1 MRKEDAMPVWK
12 KILCAIDFSPPSR
25 VAMLQAAE
33 LAASCHAELLLLHVQ
48 EIPAAR
54 AQLGMMPSPP
64 EAYEL
69 RMGEAWRQLER
80 SAAEVEAI
88 AKVHVSVQQVE
99 GPAPEEIV
107 RIAREKEVDLV
118 VVGTHGRKGVKRAV
132 LGSVAELVVRRA
144 PCSVLVVR
152 PEALIAAV
160 D

>member
-1 MRKEDAMPVWK
+1 MPVWK
-12 KILCAIDFSPPSR
+12 KILCATDFSPPSR
-25 VAMLQAAE
+25 VAVLQAAE
-33 LAASCHAELLLLHVQ
+33 LAASFHAELLLLHVQ
-48 EIPAAR
+48 EIPATR

-80 SAAEVEAI
+80 AGAEVEAI
-88 AKVHVSVQQVE
+88 AKIHVSVQQVE

>member
-1 MRKEDAMPVWK
+1 MPVWK

-80 SAAEVEAI
+80 SAAEVAAI